1 MTDRFRSKDAVKVTG
16 QRDAPLPEAA
26 KMVLNAGIAGSE
38 EGQSLMEYALIL
50 VLVALVAITGLT
62 AYGTQL
68 RGVFQT
74 IVSTF

>member
-1 MTDRFRSKDAVKVTG
+1 MDWI
-16 QRDAPLPEAA
+16 
-26 KMVLNAGIAGSE
+26 AGIVGSE

-50 VLVALVAITGLT
+50 VLVALIAITGLT

-68 RGVFQT
+68 SVVFQT